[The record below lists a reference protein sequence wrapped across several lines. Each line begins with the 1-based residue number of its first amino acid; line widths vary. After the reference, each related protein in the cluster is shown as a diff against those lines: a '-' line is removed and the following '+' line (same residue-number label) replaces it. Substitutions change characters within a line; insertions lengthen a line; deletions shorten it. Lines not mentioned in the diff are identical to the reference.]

1 MKLNHLVF
9 DFDQFASEMA
19 KLKDQKG
26 FDYLVTIIGEDFG
39 EEGLGCVYI
48 LENTESHERISVKTL
63 AKEVPLSSVGG
74 GNGRAYCIPT
84 VINIWKVADLLEREV
99 FDFLGIRFLGHPD
112 MRRLFLRSDFK
123 GYPLRKDFVADEN
136 YSLED
141 DVEPD
146 FGMEYWLDKDGKLR
160 EKRNPLFADDAYVVN
175 IGPQHPSTHGVLR
188 LQTVLDGEVVQRIY
202 PHLGYIHRG
211 IEKMW
216 ESMTYPQTLALTDR
230 LNYLSAMMHRHAL
243 VGVIE
248 EGLEVELTDRI
259 KYIRT
264 IMDELQRLD
273 SHLLYCG
280 CTAQDLGALTAFLYC
295 MRDREHVLNALEE
308 TTGGRLIQNYYRIGG
323 LQADIDPNFV
333 KNVKDLVKYLRPMI
347 QEYMDVFGDNV
358 ITHNRMEKVGPMSR
372 LDCINYGVT
381 GPAGRASGWKN
392 DVRKTHPY
400 AMYGAVEWEQ
410 VTLTDSDSMARYLVH
425 IQEMYQSLNIIEQL
439 IDNIPAG
446 DFYVKQK
453 PVIRVPEGQWY
464 FSVEGASGEFGVYL
478 DSKGDKSPYRMKM
491 RPMGLSLVGAM
502 DKMLRGQKIADLVTT
517 GAAIDFVIPDI
528 DR

>member
-1 MKLNHLVF
+1 MKLNNLVF

-19 KLKDQKG
+19 NLKNKG

-39 EEGLGCVYI
+39 EEGLGCIYI
-48 LENTESHERISVKTL
+48 LENTENHERTSVKMI
-63 AKEVPLSSVGG
+63 AKQVGDS
-74 GNGRAYCIPT
+74 CVIPS
-84 VINIWKVADLLEREV
+84 VINLWKSADLLEREV
-99 FDFLGIRFLGHPD
+99 YDFLGIKFLGHPD
-112 MRRLFLRSDFK
+112 MRRLFLRNDFK
-123 GYPLRKDFVADEN
+123 GHPLRKDFKADDK
-136 YSLED
+136 YTLED

-146 FGMEYWLDKDGKLR
+146 FGLEFTLDKDGNLKT
-160 EKRNPLFADDAYVVN
+160 KKNPLFADDDYVVN

-188 LQTVLDGEVVQRIY
+188 LQTVLDGETVKRIY

-216 ESMTYPQTLALTDR
+216 EGMTYPQTLALTDR

-248 EGLEVELTDRI
+248 EAMGIELTDRI
-259 KYIRT
+259 KVIRT

-273 SHLLYCG
+273 NHLLYCG
-280 CTAQDLGALTAFLYC
+280 CVAQDLGALTAFLYC
-295 MRDREHVLNALEE
+295 MRDREHVLNVMEE

-323 LQADIDPNFV
+323 LQDDIDPNFV
-333 KNVKDLVKYLRPMI
+333 DNVKALVNYLRPMI
-347 QEYMDVFGDNV
+347 QEYLDVFGDNV
-358 ITHNRMEKVGPMSR
+358 ITHNRLEKIGAM
-372 LDCINYGVT
+372 DKENCINYGVT
-381 GPAGRASGWKN
+381 GPAGRAAGWEN
-392 DVRKTHPY
+392 DVRKNHPY
-400 AMYGAVEWEQ
+400 DMYDKVEWKQ
-410 VTLTDSDSMARYLVH
+410 ITLTGCDSMDRYYVH
-425 IQEMYQSLNIIEQL
+425 IQEMYQSLDIIEQL

-453 PVIRVPEGQWY
+453 PIIKVPEGQWY

-491 RPMGLSLVGAM
+491 RPMGLTLIGAL
-502 DKMLRGQKIADLVTT
+502 DTMLRGEKIADLVTT
-517 GAAIDFVIPDI
+517 TAAIDVVIPDI